1 VSGSLP
7 SDPDPDSALVSTPI
21 QLMAY
26 SAQTLRRINT
36 AWRAGVC
43 VLGGYVVLIAAFVL
57 IGERCTL
64 HPSSPVDVRLS
75 QAVVL
80 STVVLVVAQIVAII
94 WLGVASQSDGVLPA
108 LLCFGAVFS
117 CCGPLPVA
125 LLIYGAVIRHALRGQ
140 GIRIGLFGICDA
152 DILVV

>member
-1 VSGSLP
+1 
-7 SDPDPDSALVSTPI
+7 
-21 QLMAY
+21 
-26 SAQTLRRINT
+26 
-36 AWRAGVC
+36 
-43 VLGGYVVLIAAFVL
+43 
-57 IGERCTL
+57 
-64 HPSSPVDVRLS
+64 
-75 QAVVL
+75 
-80 STVVLVVAQIVAII
+80 LVVAQIVAII

-152 DILVV
+152 DILVVESAARPRCTNCGEAVDATITTCPLCGQSLSGRTG